1 QRRIDELRAIF
12 DNVSRA
18 VPLFSEAIQIHRRLS
33 EANDLGAA
41 AIATD
46 LKRWRAEFLNTP
58 QSAAWVDGVAKA
70 LDAHRARLVANR
82 SEPEPPAPAPPAT
95 PPPPPRIQRQRV
107 PEQGGDSSAIPV
119 KAPATVPPPKAAPV
133 VQRYSLAE

>member
-1 QRRIDELRAIF
+1 
-12 DNVSRA
+12 
-18 VPLFSEAIQIHRRLS
+18 
-33 EANDLGAA
+33 
-41 AIATD
+41 
-46 LKRWRAEFLNTP
+46 TP

-133 VQRYSLAE
+133 VQRYSLAEIEDLLSESREWANTLTGDIEEVRPLADRKRA